1 MYIMKFKKNTY
12 IKFFTRYILCEPK
25 ILKNY
30 IGIIF
35 DGKNIHDNN
44 NDVEYLNQI
53 IKYFEEKN
61 YMFYGNLAIPQNTI
75 AKIIDIIDDN
85 LILKIDEKVNV
96 IIANWTLSGDKN
108 YNTKEYKAVFSR
120 KYSD

>member
-1 MYIMKFKKNTY
+1 MKFKKNTY